1 MIISVCMATYNGGR
15 YLKEQMDSILNQD
28 LSAYPD
34 AELEIIVSDDGST
47 DDTISILES
56 YKDERIKVYH
66 HKCHKRHRYNKAA
79 YACTENFGF
88 AMEKATGDFVFLSD
102 QDDIWYPW
110 KIEKQLTA
118 LLSNGG
124 GISACAFDC
133 GYRPEKIYGKEAYE
147 PLRGFRL
154 KPKYRFYGF
163 SICVARSEL
172 KYIMPMP
179 DIPYHDNFI
188 TYVEIFRNQ
197 LHEKNIIRESCAF
210 HRFTGQH
217 NVSNIKNETPF
228 INCNYQ
234 RIKLLF
240 IAFCRSMQK

>member
-1 MIISVCMATYNGGR
+1 MIISVCMATYNGGK
-15 YLKEQMDSILNQD
+15 YLREQMDSILNQD

-47 DDTISILES
+47 DDTITILES
-56 YKDERIKVYH
+56 YKDDRIKVYH
-66 HKCHKRHRYNKAA
+66 HQRHRHHRYNKAA
-79 YACTENFGF
+79 YACTENFGH
-88 AMEKATGDFVFLSD
+88 AIEKATGDFIFLSD

-110 KIEKQLTA
+110 RIERQLTA
-118 LLSNGG
+118 LLQNGG

-133 GYRPEKIYGKEAYE
+133 GYTPEKLYGKETYA

-154 KPKYRFYGF
+154 RPRYRFYGF
-163 SICVARSEL
+163 SICVVRSEL
-172 KYIMPMP
+172 KYIIPMP
-179 DIPYHDNFI
+179 NIAYHDSFI
-188 TYVEIFRNQ
+188 TYVEIFRKQ
-197 LHEKNIIRESCAF
+197 LLEKNIIRESCAF

-228 INCNYQ
+228 IICNYQ

-240 IAFCRSMQK
+240 IALCRSIL